1 MEFLKRCRAEISLDS
16 IRYNAQQYK
25 KFLGPKTELL
35 CVVKANCYGH
45 SDKIIV
51 PFLEKELG
59 VSWFAVANLTEAVRL
74 REEGIKGNIL
84 ILGMTP
90 CEYADELVRYDIIQ
104 ACTELS
110 YAQAL
115 CRCETS
121 GRVRLHCA
129 IDTGMTRIG
138 LTGTPEENAEQ
149 LLEIS
154 KLEGVKLEG
163 IFTHYACADTPD
175 EESCA
180 YTAMQTGRIKETA
193 RLAREKGV
201 ELSQV
206 HFLNSAGGI
215 HHYDSEST
223 LARLGIILYG
233 LYPDADTPLPFVPEP
248 VMTFVGMISQVKTIM
263 PGTSVS
269 YGRTFTA
276 QKEMKLATVC
286 VGYADGY
293 PRALSNKGEVL
304 INGHRCR
311 ITGRVCMDQF
321 MCDVTDAGEVKPGD
335 DAVLIGRQGS
345 EQITADDIAKLT
357 GTIGYEIVC
366 GISQRVPRVCASQTF

>member
-16 IRYNAQQYK
+16 ISYNAQQYK

-59 VSWFAVANLTEAVRL
+59 IRWFAVANITEAVRL

-90 CEYADELVRYDIIQ
+90 CEYADELVKYDIIQ

-110 YAQAL
+110 YAEDL

-149 LLEIS
+149 LLAIS

-193 RLAREKGV
+193 RLARQRPA
-201 ELSQV
+201 S
-206 HFLNSAGGI
+206 
-215 HHYDSEST
+215 
-223 LARLGIILYG
+223 
-233 LYPDADTPLPFVPEP
+233 
-248 VMTFVGMISQVKTIM
+248 
-263 PGTSVS
+263 SV
-269 YGRTFTA
+269 
-276 QKEMKLATVC
+276 
-286 VGYADGY
+286 
-293 PRALSNKGEVL
+293 
-304 INGHRCR
+304 
-311 ITGRVCMDQF
+311 
-321 MCDVTDAGEVKPGD
+321 
-335 DAVLIGRQGS
+335 
-345 EQITADDIAKLT
+345 
-357 GTIGYEIVC
+357 
-366 GISQRVPRVCASQTF
+366 